1 MVHCAWSVNF
11 NMHLSSFKSNLSGV
25 TNLIRLAE
33 KSPARASFNFCS
45 SVSAVARTPVTPAPE
60 AAPELEWAQGMGYA
74 QSKAVAEH
82 ICARAGR
89 DTSVPVRVLRVG
101 QIVGDTKHGV
111 WNPTE
116 AIPMMLQTAVTVGS
130 LPRLKET
137 PSWLPV
143 DVVARAVSEI
153 STSSAPSS
161 FFNVANPK
169 TFSWTEELL
178 PALRN
183 AGLTFEEVEPKEW
196 VKRLRESDADPVRN
210 PPIKLIDFFA
220 SKYDKDEFGPS
231 MSYATENACKTSEA
245 LASAPAISGEAVEKF
260 TRFFQDTAW
269 KTSESSAKKTVVVVA
284 GPCGTGKSTLA
295 VSLSK
300 SLGVPFV
307 EGDALHT
314 RCAVDKM
321 SRGVALA
328 DEDRLAWLSR
338 VGARALEAV
347 TELGYAASVVSCSAL
362 KRSYRE
368 SLRNQALSQGV
379 NVVFLDLQCERK
391 TLVKRLQER
400 TGHYMSAD
408 MVDGQFAVYEGP
420 AVEETD
426 VFPVDAEGN
435 LEGVAEVAGWVLER
449 VGVVGECAKAC

>member
-1 MVHCAWSVNF
+1 
-11 NMHLSSFKSNLSGV
+11 MHLSSFKSNLAGV
-25 TNLIRLAE
+25 TNLIRLAD

-45 SVSAVARTPVTPAPE
+45 SVSAVARTTVSPAPE

-89 DTSVPVRVLRVG
+89 DTGVPVRVLRVG
-101 QIVGDTKHGV
+101 QIVGDTAHGV

-116 AIPMMLQTAVTVGS
+116 AIPMMLQTAVTVGA

-153 STSSAPSS
+153 SSSSAPSS
-161 FFNVANPK
+161 FFNVSNPR
-169 TFSWTEELL
+169 TFSWTDEFL
-178 PALRN
+178 PALRS
-183 AGLTFEEVEPKEW
+183 AGLAFEEVEPKEW
-196 VKRLRESDADPVRN
+196 VRRLRESDADPVRN
-210 PPIKLIDFFA
+210 PPIKLVDFFA
-220 SKYDKDEFGPS
+220 SKYDKEEFGPS
-231 MSYATENACKTSEA
+231 NAYATENACGVSKA
-245 LASAPAISGEAVEKF
+245 LASAPAISGEAVKKF
-260 TRFFQDTAW
+260 TRFFKDTAW
-269 KTSESSAKKTVVVVA
+269 RTTGDEAKKTVVVVA
-284 GPCGTGKSTLA
+284 GPCGSGKSTLA
-295 VSLSK
+295 VGLSK

-307 EGDALHT
+307 EGDTLHT

-328 DEDRLAWLSR
+328 DEDRQAWLSR
-338 VGARALEAV
+338 VGKRALETV
-347 TELGYAASVVSCSAL
+347 TDLGYAASVVSCSAL
-362 KRSYRE
+362 RRSYRE
-368 SLRNQALSQGV
+368 SLRKQALAEGV
-379 NVVFLDLQCERK
+379 NMVFLDLQCERE

-420 AVEETD
+420 GVDETD
-426 VFPVDAEGN
+426 VFPVDAEETP
-435 LEGVAEVAGWVLER
+435 EGVSLEAKWVLER
-449 VGVVGECAKAC
+449 AGVAAACEKAC